1 MVAIA
6 YLLKSSSV
14 HRKSF
19 GLQLFKDFHMVNPNC
34 TSVVHCNVTATG
46 PAACASLGTEG
57 LLQSYILRVDK
68 KYRENLYEKFWF

>member
-19 GLQLFKDFHMVNPNC
+19 RLQLFKDFHMVNPNC
-34 TSVVHCNVTATG
+34 TSVTATG